1 MGNVAEGFYVRGLI
15 FICVFPLL
23 LYLPLPL
30 PLPALSRSQVTPS
43 MLILYRDGTILM
55 IAGTN
60 CLVARENPI
69 AASAVLFG
77 TEARMLAE

>member
-1 MGNVAEGFYVRGLI
+1 
-15 FICVFPLL
+15 
-23 LYLPLPL
+23 
-30 PLPALSRSQVTPS
+30 

-77 TEARMLAE
+77 TEARMLAEWTAKIFEEATLSCSMTCHPLKRKVQGL